1 MSGDNGAER
10 AAKPI
15 ALGRNTCL
23 FVHSE
28 GSGKLAALS
37 YILNETTKLNGNNS
51 PNDVPG
57 HIAGHIIT
65 RIDAGHFPGAM
76 PRSRRSWPF
85 RVFPGQ
91 GQPDALDTAS
101 GVRGVIGRLE
111 RAGRAREN
119 SPTPGKVRG
128 MDDCPRSDG
137 RHAPALPKV
146 AMVTTTTAL
155 PRPRTCSCRR

>member
-101 GVRGVIGRLE
+101 GVRGVIGE
-111 RAGRAREN
+111 ARARGQ
-119 SPTPGKVRG
+119 SP
-128 MDDCPRSDG
+128 
-137 RHAPALPKV
+137 
-146 AMVTTTTAL
+146 
-155 PRPRTCSCRR
+155 